1 MEQRINQSLVLD
13 GKLQTEKNIAWWL
26 YIAHGV
32 SFLLTLTT
40 FSWLPLIINF
50 IKRPD
55 TEGTFVRSHHSWQIR
70 SFIWFWLWMVLC
82 GILWLTVVGIPVAIL
97 IMGLAWLWKAYRLIK
112 GILDLGKNQAMP
124 V

>member
-1 MEQRINQSLVLD
+1 MEQRMNQSLVLD

-40 FSWLPLIINF
+40 FSWLPLIVNF
-50 IKRPD
+50 IKRSD

-97 IMGLAWLWKAYRLIK
+97 VMGLAWLWKAYRLIK